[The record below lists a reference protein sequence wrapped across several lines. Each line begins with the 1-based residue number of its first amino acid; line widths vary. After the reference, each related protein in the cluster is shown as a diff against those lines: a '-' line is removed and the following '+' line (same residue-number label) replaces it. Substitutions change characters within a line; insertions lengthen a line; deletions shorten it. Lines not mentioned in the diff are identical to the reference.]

1 MKQMDILINK
11 YLDGLT
17 SNEEERQLREYF
29 KDKGNDIPEE
39 WKVFQALFAFE
50 SMKSGQSM
58 VSGTDNISDSFDECE
73 KFQTINI
80 PKITSGNPASEAS
93 IRLRNRHR
101 S

>member
-29 KDKGNDIPEE
+29 KDNGTDIPEE

-58 VSGTDNISDSFDECE
+58 VS
-73 KFQTINI
+73 
-80 PKITSGNPASEAS
+80 
-93 IRLRNRHR
+93 
-101 S
+101 